1 MTTPNGNGVTN
12 RGTTYAD
19 GSQVTSTN
27 LNDHVDDAVFNSNAV
42 DDSTIGLNSST
53 PPALFV
59 KDSGISLGKI
69 ANIADDTI
77 LGNVSGSAA
86 APSALTATQVAD
98 LVPGGFNLYRTVEGN
113 TGTGHP
119 RWKSWSAN
127 LTNTTALG
135 SWGTSSSL
143 TGTDSSTVFTFSNTG
158 TYLIE
163 FTGNLKDEDTTADRN
178 YALEFEHTSDGISWD
193 TIYHVT
199 TAGGSG
205 NPTND
210 VKVQSGVWDD
220 KSGTFSS
227 RHDAISLGV
236 ILIVDDTSATRF
248 SVRTRNY
255 SSAAANLW
263 KGGGF
268 LKITKLP

>member
-27 LNDHVDDAVFNSNAV
+27 LNAHIDNAVFNDNAV

-69 ANIADDTI
+69 ADIPDDTI
-77 LGNVSGSAA
+77 LGNVSGGAA

-113 TGTGHP
+113 TGTGHL
-119 RWKSWSAN
+119 RWKNWSAN
-127 LTNTTALG
+127 LTSTTALG

-163 FTGNLKDEDTTADRN
+163 FTGNLKDVDTTADRN
-178 YALEFEHTSDGISWD
+178 YSLEFQHTSDGLSWD
-193 TIYHVT
+193 VIYHVT

-205 NPTND
+205 NVNDD

-220 KSGTFSS
+220 KTGTFSS
-227 RHDAISLGV
+227 RHDAISLSV
-236 ILIVDDTSATRF
+236 VLIVDDTSTTRF
-248 SVRTRNY
+248 SLRTIAY
-255 SSAAANLW
+255 SSADISKWEGAGL
-263 KGGGF
+263 